1 MYLIKIRIGCKY
13 IYYCQVG
20 HPIPILG
27 HWVLS
32 ARGLIQCTS
41 CKDLSWGA
49 GKVPNMVVIMQRAVK
64 SKFWLPL
71 IFQTGHF
78 CTYSPSSLK
87 EKKCLDITIWMSSCR
102 NQPHNPSIPRCF
114 SGFVPLFLP
123 AAPVPPLRLRP
134 GTLGQNQTNPS
145 QPGLASAIQYGVSSA
160 PKIPKIE
167 GKFQDLAVYHEKF
180 ERTPKNCHL
189 ILAGNSVSTF
199 CRLHEV

>member
-1 MYLIKIRIGCKY
+1 MYLIKIRVGCKC

-20 HPIPILG
+20 HPIPM
-27 HWVLS
+27 S

-64 SKFWLPL
+64 GKNVLPL

-78 CTYSPSSLK
+78 YTYSPSSLK
-87 EKKCLDITIWMSSCR
+87 EEKCLDITIWMSSCR
-102 NQPHNPSIPRCF
+102 KQPNNPSIPRCF

-123 AAPVPPLRLRP
+123 AAPVPLLRLRP
-134 GTLGQNQTNPS
+134 GTSGQNQTNPS
-145 QPGLASAIQYGVSSA
+145 QPGLASAIQYGVSSP
-160 PKIPKIE
+160 PKSQKKLRGNFRILPS
-167 GKFQDLAVYHEKF
+167 
-180 ERTPKNCHL
+180 TPRNSKDTKNCHL

-199 CRLHEV
+199 FRLHEV